1 MFGCGGGEGVR
12 GAVSG
17 PFLSLIA
24 SSVLGVHGGPLVKRG
39 IVTALSDSPRI
50 YPIRLYG
57 DPVLRRKARPLQHTD
72 MLTVPGFD
80 PQTVRQVADTMLE
93 TMFEA
98 RGVGLAAPQ
107 VGLPVRMFVAVEYE
121 DDEEEN
127 EGQDTPLKSRVLR
140 EFVMLNP
147 VLSVLDKKKDR
158 SYQEGC
164 LSIPGIYEE
173 GVSRARAIQVRYTDL
188 DGAQRTI
195 QADDYL
201 ARVFQHE
208 ADHLDGIFF
217 LDRLPPEVTEDYRR
231 ELLAMQRK
239 AKQYLSD
246 LTVREGQRR
255 QERGS

>member
-1 MFGCGGGEGVR
+1 M
-12 GAVSG
+12 
-17 PFLSLIA
+17 
-24 SSVLGVHGGPLVKRG
+24 
-39 IVTALSDSPRI
+39 
-50 YPIRLYG
+50 RLYG

>member
-1 MFGCGGGEGVR
+1 MT
-12 GAVSG
+12 
-17 PFLSLIA
+17 A
-24 SSVLGVHGGPLVKRG
+24 SSD
-39 IVTALSDSPRI
+39 APRI

-57 DPVLRRKARPLQHTD
+57 DPVLRRKAKPLQHTD
-72 MLTVPGFD
+72 ILTVPGFD
-80 PQTVRQVADTMLE
+80 PQTVRQVANTMLE

-107 VGLPVRMFVAVEYE
+107 VGLPVRLFVAVEYE

-127 EGQDTPLKSRVLR
+127 EGQETPLKSRVLR

-173 GVSRARAIQVRYTDL
+173 GVARARAVQVRYTDL
-188 DGAQRTI
+188 DGQARTLE
-195 QADDYL
+195 ADDYL

-208 ADHLDGIFF
+208 ADHLDGVFF
-217 LDRLPPEVTEDYRR
+217 LDRLPPEVTEDHRA

-239 AKQYLSD
+239 AKGFLND
-246 LTVREGQRR
+246 LAVLEAQRR
-255 QERGS
+255 QERES